1 MDHRIT
7 SINFKIISLN
17 VRGLNNCIKCRKI
30 FKWLHRQTAHC
41 YFLQETFSTE
51 QSINTWRSEWG
62 GNILYSHG
70 SNHSKGVMIL
80 VNPGYQLDV
89 IRSIKSKNGRSI
101 ILEIKLDNQNL
112 VLANVYTPNDSP
124 REIKFYKDLNQTLC
138 GLSDSNLIIGG
149 EKVSGKL
156 NFYEKLDVLEMTL
169 SNWKRRKL
177 TLLGKIKIV
186 KSVGLSKLIY
196 NTSVLPVPKNFCDQ
210 VNKVTF
216 NFIWDN
222 KIAKIKK
229 NNYWRTK
236 KRRSEY
242 D

>member
-1 MDHRIT
+1 M
-7 SINFKIISLN
+7 
-17 VRGLNNCIKCRKI
+17 
-30 FKWLHRQTAHC
+30 
-41 YFLQETFSTE
+41 
-51 QSINTWRSEWG
+51 
-62 GNILYSHG
+62 
-70 SNHSKGVMIL
+70 
-80 VNPGYQLDV
+80 
-89 IRSIKSKNGRSI
+89 
-101 ILEIKLDNQNL
+101 EIKLDNQNL

-124 REIKFYKDLNQTLC
+124 RKIKFYKDLNQTLC

-177 TLLGKIKIV
+177 TLLGEIKIV